1 MMKKL
6 AAALLSTALLAG
18 CVEDGSTTYY
28 TVSDGQNRVMDI
40 TNRTGVTMTHFYASS
55 SYNNAWG
62 PDQLGSSVLPSGTYM
77 TIDFDDGTSSC
88 LYDFQAV
95 FADGDVLEARQ
106 VNVCR
111 ETGWVY
117 S

>member
-1 MMKKL
+1 MKKL
-6 AAALLSTALLAG
+6 AAALVAMTTLTG
-18 CVEDGSTTYY
+18 CVEGGSSTTYASGDNY
-28 TVSDGQNRVMDI
+28 NRVMDI

-55 SYNNAWG
+55 SYNNSWG
-62 PDQLGSSVLPSGTYM
+62 PDQLGSTVLNSGSFM
-77 TIDFDDGTSSC
+77 TINFDDGTTSC

-95 FADGDVLEARQ
+95 FADGDVLTASE
-106 VNVCR
+106 VNVCV